1 MIKLFYD
8 DNIEVIITSY
18 FSIPGGNIM
27 EKNILVVEDESKMRE
42 FISLYLRKEG
52 YKVIEAYN
60 GELALKKFSENK
72 FDLIV
77 LDVMM
82 PRLNGFEVCKKIRE
96 KSKVPIIIL
105 TAIEEEMDHV
115 KGYELGADDYVTKPF
130 KVKILIAKIKRLIA
144 KISEETEKKA
154 FIYDKLKI
162 NLDGREVFINGN
174 KIKLAPKEFELLE
187 YLVIN
192 NGIALTRNQI
202 LENVWGYDFEGETR
216 VVDNHIKKIRNKLEN
231 YSILIETVISIGYKF
246 EVHEYD

>member
-1 MIKLFYD
+1 
-8 DNIEVIITSY
+8 
-18 FSIPGGNIM
+18 M
-27 EKNILVVEDESKMRE
+27 EKSILVVEDESKMRE

-60 GELALKKFSENK
+60 GEVGVEKFKENK
-72 FDLIV
+72 IDLIV

-82 PRLNGFEVCKKIRE
+82 PKLNGFEVCKRIRE

-105 TAIEEEMDHV
+105 TAIEKEMDQI

-130 KVKILIAKIKRLIA
+130 KAKILIAKIKRLFERLR
-144 KISEETEKKA
+144 EETGKKV

-162 NLDGREVFINGN
+162 DLDGREVFINGR

-192 NGIALTRNQI
+192 KGIALTRNQI

-216 VVDNHIKKIRNKLEN
+216 VVDNHIKKLRNKLEN
-231 YSILIETVISIGYKF
+231 YAVYIETVISVGYKF
-246 EVHEYD
+246 EVHEYV